1 MEHLCLSESY
11 FSQGICP
18 VVGLLGHIVV
28 LFLVFFFNLHTVF
41 NTSWINLHPHQHCK
55 RIPSTPYP
63 LQHLLFVDFFLM
75 MAIITSVKWYRIV
88 VLICISLIMRDFEHL
103 FMWYLVG
110 SCCTA
115 QGAQLRALCGPRG
128 VEWGWGGR
136 EAQEGRNVYIRW
148 FMLLYS
154 RNQN

>member
-1 MEHLCLSESY
+1 MSFWIVFFSGYMPSSGTAGSY
-11 FSQGICP
+11 CSFIPS
-18 VVGLLGHIVV
+18 
-28 LFLVFFFNLHTVF
+28 FFFNLHTVF
-41 NTSWINLHPHQHCK
+41 NTSWINLHPYQQCK

-75 MAIITSVKWYRIV
+75 TAIITSVKWYRIV

-110 SCCTA
+110 SCCIA